1 MYGSAPERLNLM
13 LADLP
18 ENGKVLMPDVFNL
31 WTALLKSY
39 SGSDF
44 KTPMRETLNA

>member
-1 MYGSAPERLNLM
+1 M